1 VMEGGRVVEEGDHAA
16 LVARG
21 GLYAQLAA
29 MQFAGA

>member
-1 VMEGGRVVEEGDHAA
+1 MEGGRVVEEGDHAS

-29 MQFAGA
+29 MQFAS